1 MNGAGGRFFRVSRPG
16 VGIDASPNAGISVG
30 NVLTQGKTGLTFH
43 VGQNLEGNYGPP
55 RIRPSLAGAGYYR
68 GVDAASWYLFAGA
81 EGRAGMVAFECGDP
95 DSFDLEAFQ
104 QLVETHLPP
113 YAQPVFVRIQ
123 SVLET
128 TATFKLVKTTLRKQA
143 FHLDQVGDDVIFV
156 KKPHASKYVRL
167 DRTFYEAL
175 CRGEGGF

>member
-81 EGRAGMVAFECGDP
+81 EGRAVARNIFLDGNTWRASLSVEKRHLVADVQAGAVIQIK
-95 DSFDLEAFQ
+95 SFQIAYTYVWRTKEF
-104 QLVETHLPP
+104 
-113 YAQPVFVRIQ
+113 
-123 SVLET
+123 
-128 TATFKLVKTTLRKQA
+128 ATQDARHEF
-143 FHLDQVGDDVIFV
+143 G
-156 KKPHASKYVRL
+156 
-167 DRTFYEAL
+167 AL
-175 CRGEGGF
+175 SLSAKF